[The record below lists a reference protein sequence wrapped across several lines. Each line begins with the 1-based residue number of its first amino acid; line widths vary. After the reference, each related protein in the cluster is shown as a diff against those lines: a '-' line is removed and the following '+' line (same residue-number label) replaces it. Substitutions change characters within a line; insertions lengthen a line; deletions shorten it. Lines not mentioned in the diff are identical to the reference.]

1 MKVKRRTVW
10 LLTLLS
16 LAAVI
21 SVYYV
26 FDPARNVDLSTIFTD
41 GTLKQTNLSGVED
54 DEKIQTTTS
63 ESYLFE
69 ELRMEM
75 SNKRDQLR
83 EQLTQKMASSEYSVE
98 EKNEAYNE
106 INELIKQESSEAML
120 EMLVEA
126 LGYSD
131 ALVQVENGKVGVT
144 VLSNDNI
151 TAKQANEIIY
161 TVRTQLEE
169 ISDVTVKASSN
180 YY

>member
-26 FDPARNVDLSTIFTD
+26 FDPARDLDLATIWSDDALKETTLTGVDDKDI
-41 GTLKQTNLSGVED
+41 K
-54 DEKIQTTTS
+54 TTSS
-63 ESYLFE
+63 ESYLFD

-75 SNKRDQLR
+75 SNKRDQVR
-83 EQLTQKMASSEYSVE
+83 EQLTQKIGSNDYSAE
-98 EKNEAYNE
+98 EKSEAYNE
-106 INELIKQESSEAML
+106 INNLIEQESSEAML
-120 EMLVEA
+120 EMLVKS

-131 ALVQVENGKVGVT
+131 ALVQVEDSKVSVT
-144 VLSNDNI
+144 VLTDDNI
-151 TAKQANEIIY
+151 TSKQANEIIF
-161 TVRTQLEE
+161 TVRSELE
-169 ISDVTVKASSN
+169 DVIDVSVKASSD

>member
-26 FDPARNVDLSTIFTD
+26 FDPARDVNLSTIWSD
-41 GTLKQTNLSGVED
+41 DTLKETTLTGVDNKEI
-54 DEKIQTTTS
+54 ETKSS
-63 ESYLFE
+63 ESYLFD

-75 SNKRDQLR
+75 SNKRDQVR
-83 EQLTQKMASSEYSVE
+83 EQLTQKIASSDYSAD
-98 EKNEAYNE
+98 EKSEAYNE
-106 INELIKQESSEAML
+106 INKLIEQESSESML
-120 EMLVEA
+120 EMLVES

-131 ALVQVENGKVGVT
+131 ALVQVEDEKVSVT
-144 VLSNDNI
+144 VLTNDNI
-151 TAKQANEIIY
+151 TSKQANEIIF
-161 TVRTQLEE
+161 TVRSELED
-169 ISDVTVKASSN
+169 ITDVSVKASSD

>member
-21 SVYYV
+21 SVYYL
-26 FDPARNVDLSTIFTD
+26 FDPARDVDLSTIFTD
-41 GTLKQTNLSGVED
+41 GSLEDTTLTGVDDDKLQTA
-54 DEKIQTTTS
+54 TS
-63 ESYLFE
+63 DSYLFE

-83 EQLTQKMASSEYSVE
+83 EQLTQKMASSEYTVE

-106 INELIKQESSEAML
+106 INALIEQESSEAML
-120 EMLVEA
+120 EMLIEA

-131 ALVQVENGKVGVT
+131 ALVQVESGKVGVT
-144 VLSNDNI
+144 VLTKDNI
-151 TAKQANEIIY
+151 TSKQANEIIY
-161 TVRTQLEE
+161 TVRTQMED

>member
-26 FDPARNVDLSTIFTD
+26 FEPNRDVDLATIFSDDALQET
-41 GTLKQTNLSGVED
+41 TLTGV
-54 DEKIQTTTS
+54 DEEEMTTTTS

-69 ELRMEM
+69 EMRMEK
-75 SNKRDQLR
+75 SNERDQLR
-83 EQLTQKMASSEYSVE
+83 EQLTQKIASDEYSAE
-98 EKNEAYNE
+98 EKNEAFNQM
-106 INELIKQESSEAML
+106 NALIEQESSESML
-120 EMLVEA
+120 EMLIES

-131 ALVQVENGKVGVT
+131 ALVRVEDEKVAVT
-144 VLSNDNI
+144 VLSDEI
-151 TAKQANEIIY
+151 SKQQANEIIF
-161 TVRTQLEE
+161 TVRSELEDV
-169 ISDVTVKASSN
+169 SDVQVNVESN

>member
-26 FDPARNVDLSTIFTD
+26 FEPNRDVDLATIFSDDALKET
-41 GTLKQTNLSGVED
+41 TLTGV
-54 DEKIQTTTS
+54 DEEEMTTTTS

-69 ELRMEM
+69 EMRMEK
-75 SNKRDQLR
+75 SNERDQLR
-83 EQLTQKMASSEYSVE
+83 EQLTQKIASDEYSAE
-98 EKNEAYNE
+98 EKNEAFNE
-106 INELIKQESSEAML
+106 MNALIEQESSESML
-120 EMLVEA
+120 EMLIES

-131 ALVQVENGKVGVT
+131 ALVRVEDDKVAVT
-144 VLSNDNI
+144 VLSDEI
-151 TAKQANEIIY
+151 SKQQANEIIF
-161 TVRTQLEE
+161 TVRSELEDV
-169 ISDVTVKASSN
+169 SDVQVNVESN

>member
-21 SVYYV
+21 SVYYL
-26 FDPARNVDLSTIFTD
+26 FDPARDVDLSTIFTD
-41 GTLKQTNLSGVED
+41 GTLDGTTLTGVD
-54 DEKIQTTTS
+54 DDKIQTTSS

-83 EQLTQKMASSEYSVE
+83 EQLTQKMASSEYTVE

-106 INELIKQESSEAML
+106 INALIEQESSEAML
-120 EMLVEA
+120 EMLIEA

-144 VLSNDNI
+144 VLTKDNI
-151 TAKQANEIIY
+151 TSKQANEIIY
-161 TVRTQLEE
+161 TVRTQMED
-169 ISDVTVKASSN
+169 ISDVTVKGSSN